1 MTKALRPELQLQLCR
16 EYGVGLDAFSRDNPK
31 TLHAATGAQ
40 VAQRVFGENEAVCRA
55 IESHTTGRAH
65 MNTLQKIIYIADYM
79 EPNRDF
85 PGVEQLRKAV
95 EGDLDRAV
103 LLGLEMTVDTLRSQG
118 RRVAQN
124 SLDAISWLQTA
135 GA

>member
-1 MTKALRPELQLQLCR
+1 
-16 EYGVGLDAFSRDNPK
+16 
-31 TLHAATGAQ
+31 
-40 VAQRVFGENEAVCRA
+40 
-55 IESHTTGRAH
+55 

>member
-1 MTKALRPELQLQLCR
+1 
-16 EYGVGLDAFSRDNPK
+16 
-31 TLHAATGAQ
+31 
-40 VAQRVFGENEAVCRA
+40 
-55 IESHTTGRAH
+55 
-65 MNTLQKIIYIADYM
+65 
-79 EPNRDF
+79 
-85 PGVEQLRKAV
+85 VEQLRKAV